1 MIKSSRQLKDKIRHL
16 AKGDSARAQILL
28 RNYMMERFLERV
40 SLSEYRDKLILKGG
54 MLVASMVGLDS
65 RSTMDI
71 DATARNMPVGV
82 VEIECMVAR
91 IAAVPLNDGIEF
103 SVKQAFEIMEGADY
117 PGVRV
122 AMEARFERSV
132 TPLKVD
138 ISTGDA
144 IVPDEVEYEYRLMFE
159 DRSINVR
166 AYSLETVLAE
176 KMETALVRSIANTRM
191 RDFYD
196 LHILKSMFGDKI
208 DATGMRSALL
218 AVAEKR
224 GTAELLGEAFEALGE
239 IGNDTGLRE
248 LWEAFCRKFSY
259 AADLEWVEVNR
270 SIRELFILTLGG
282 DKN

>member
-1 MIKSSRQLKDKIRHL
+1 MIKLSRQLKDKIRHL

-40 SLSEYRDKLILKGG
+40 SLPEYRDKLILKGG

-71 DATARNMPVGV
+71 DATARNMSVGV

-239 IGNDTGLRE
+239 IRNDTGLRE
-248 LWEAFCRKFSY
+248 LWEAFRRKFSY

-270 SIRELFILTLGG
+270 SIRELFILALGG
-282 DKN
+282 DKH